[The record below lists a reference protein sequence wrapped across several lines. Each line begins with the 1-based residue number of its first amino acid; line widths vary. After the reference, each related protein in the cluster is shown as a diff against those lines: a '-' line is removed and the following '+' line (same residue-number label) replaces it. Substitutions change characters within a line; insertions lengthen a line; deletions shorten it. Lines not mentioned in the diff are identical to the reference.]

1 MCRNIKTLAHFDP
14 PATSEEIYA
23 AALQYIRKI
32 AGSAKPSK
40 VNEAAYASAT
50 EKIAQATSELLG
62 STAFSG
68 PYKNREVESEK
79 ARLRS
84 QKRFSKSV

>member
-1 MCRNIKTLAHFDP
+1 MCRNIKTLAHFNP
-14 PATSEEIYA
+14 PATRDEIYA
-23 AALQYIRKI
+23 AATQFVRKV

-62 STAFSG
+62 ATTFSG
-68 PYKNREVESEK
+68 PYKNREVEALK
-79 ARLRS
+79 ARQRS
-84 QKRFSKSV
+84 QKRFAKTL